1 MGIVLCCSVKIFTSV
16 ASLAKKEINLYIQFK
31 FHNMETSTLT
41 SKGQILIPK
50 KYFKKFGFKAK
61 QKVAFIEQDGNLI
74 IKPFDKD
81 YFRQFAGI
89 LSGEGDVLKELMEE
103 KKRER
108 EL

>member
-1 MGIVLCCSVKIFTSV
+1 
-16 ASLAKKEINLYIQFK
+16 
-31 FHNMETSTLT
+31 METSTLT

-50 KYFKKFGFKAK
+50 KYLKKFGFKAK

-89 LSGEGDVLKELMEE
+89 LSGEEGDVLKGLMEE